1 MKEMEY
7 EEEFLTIFGAVCGY
21 THYPDTPEWAESA
34 RQADSVYARSL
45 AEFQAAQQSLC
56 RRFGLNFDT
65 DEDLDRLSAALA
77 SIELDIARRLF
88 HCGIQF
94 ARCGRGV

>member
-1 MKEMEY
+1 MPPY
-7 EEEFLTIFGAVCGY
+7 EEEFVAIFGTVCGY
-21 THYPDTPEWAESA
+21 IRPEYQVEWVENA
-34 RQADSVYARSL
+34 RQVPSDYAQGM
-45 AEFQAAQQSLC
+45 AEFYAAQQSLC

-94 ARCGRGV
+94 ARYGCRV